1 MIINKLKTSTYVEI
15 NRKSFHIIFHF
26 MLIQLAYF
34 HNFKTQTLQITS
46 KSIILV
52 IKSHYKTEKQ
62 HT

>member
-1 MIINKLKTSTYVEI
+1 
-15 NRKSFHIIFHF
+15 